1 MRFSFA
7 IERTDRAFLGFVV
20 PLPASL
26 TLAVLA
32 GWLMD
37 LGFPDRDWW
46 PLTLLGTALMMASLR
61 GFGVGKALLIEH
73 SAALASTES

>member
-1 MRFSFA
+1 MNHRNL
-7 IERTDRAFLGFVV
+7 IERHSRAYLQFV
-20 PLPASL
+20 PTLPVAL

-46 PLTLLGTALMMASLR
+46 PLTLLGTAVMMVS
-61 GFGVGKALLIEH
+61 GKH
-73 SAALASTES
+73 